1 MTLLALGLNH
11 TTAPVKVRER
21 VVFSA
26 DQLEPALHEL
36 IEVSGVNE
44 AAILSTCNRTEVYC
58 NLLEHSEDERVL
70 HWLGRFHRFS
80 RQDIEPF
87 LYRYHDRLAVRHTLR
102 VACGLDSMVLGEPQI
117 LGQLKSAY
125 RNADH
130 AGTLGR
136 HLSRLFQ
143 HAFSVAKQI
152 RTDTAIGSSPVSV
165 AFAAVSLAKQIFGDL
180 NEQSALLIGAGETIE
195 LAARHLFG
203 SGIGRLVIAN
213 RSVERAQALA
223 GQFEGHGIGLPQISQ
238 ALPNADIIISST
250 ASPLPILGKG
260 LVERALRQ
268 RKHRPIFMVDIA
280 VPSDV
285 EPEVG
290 DLDDVYL
297 YTVDHLEEVIQENLG
312 SRREA
317 ADQADDL
324 IQSQVENFMAWM
336 RSLDAVDV
344 ICAYRDRADLQRQTA
359 LTKACTMLNHG
370 KPAEEVLHY
379 LAYTLT
385 NKLTHDA
392 THSLNQAGRN
402 GRRDLLAAAR
412 FLLNL
417 PSKTK

>member
-26 DQLEPALHEL
+26 DQVEPALQEL

-44 AAILSTCNRTEVYC
+44 AAILSTCNRTELYC
-58 NLLEHSEDERVL
+58 NLLDHREDERVL
-70 HWLGRFHRFS
+70 HWLGHYHRFS

-152 RTDTAIGSSPVSV
+152 RTDTAISSSPVSV

-203 SGIGRLVIAN
+203 SGIGRLVVAN
-213 RSVERAQALA
+213 RSIERAQSLA
-223 GQFEGHGIGLPQISQ
+223 GQFRGKGIGLPQISQ
-238 ALPNADIIISST
+238 ALPEADIVISST

-268 RKHRPIFMVDIA
+268 RRHRPIFMVDIA
-280 VPSDV
+280 VPRDV

-297 YTVDHLEEVIQENLG
+297 YTVDNLKEVIQDSLK

-317 ADQADDL
+317 ADQADEM

-344 ICAYRDRADLQRQTA
+344 ICAYRDRADLQRQAA
-359 LTKACTMLNHG
+359 LTKACTMLNQG

-392 THSLNQAGRN
+392 THSLNQAGRD